1 MKENKVLNFPLVNP
15 SLDDGFGWGNVP
27 YGFDNTSHPG
37 PSFSTPLRN
46 TNAGTSSNP
55 TWGNMLYGFNYIAV
69 SRPSFRTTPRNTN
82 AGTCSNPPK
91 NDALGLSFRN

>member
-27 YGFDNTSHPG
+27 YGFDNTGHPG